1 MFCCL
6 WIKYTDFIE
15 TYKGKQQPFFRIEK
29 GQRVILTL
37 KMQQMRKT
45 IKDLCLKRI
54 GLQRSKKRVFLN
66 GVCWF
71 DWLCNVLQCSGLC
84 W

>member
-6 WIKYTDFIE
+6 WLKYADFIE
-15 TYKGKQQPFFRIEK
+15 TLKGKQQPFFRTEK

-45 IKDLCLKRI
+45 IKDLHLKRI
-54 GLQRSKKRVFLN
+54 GLQRSKKKGFPEW
-66 GVCWF
+66 C
-71 DWLCNVLQCSGLC
+71 VLV
-84 W
+84 